1 MKKIVLLI
9 SLFFITTGCFGRI
22 KSYDEIDY
30 KTYTKMIEEKE
41 DFILYIGSA
50 NCSHCQEFGP
60 TIKKVIR
67 KYQLDIKYIDIS
79 KLKVKQYDILKNKT
93 KLQGT
98 PTIVFIHKG
107 VVDSGSSNKIQ
118 GTVPIDEVESM
129 LKKKGYIE

>member
-50 NCSHCQEFGP
+50 NCSHCQEFGQ

-79 KLKVKQYDILKNKT
+79 KLKVKQYEILKNKT

-118 GTVPIDEVESM
+118 GTVPMDEVESM